1 MRILYI
7 SYYYFPRVS
16 AATWST
22 YAISQRLAKN
32 HDVLLLV
39 PNIKYEMALNNEEI
53 RETEKKN
60 PVFLI
65 RTPGVKIPLK
75 LAPLISPLILFLRG
89 LILGKNNDI
98 IICQF
103 HPHHFTFIVAFFLG
117 KIFRIPVVAR
127 ANDIHRDMCLEN
139 QPFLQKVNIFRRT
152 IFNTLNESFVK
163 YANSFLVVCRE
174 NKEILESRL
183 GRLKNLRIS
192 YNGVDPNEFKGISKK
207 DARKYLNIE
216 LKDKV
221 ILFTG
226 RFSGPEYRID
236 ALLKSFTII
245 QKNIHNSLLILV
257 GDKLQK
263 AIQKELIFNSKRV
276 RIIGPVTR
284 SEIKRYLAASDVCVG
299 PLGRT
304 RAIPLK
310 VLEYMV
316 CGKPI
321 ITGINS
327 VSRDVAIDGFNCI
340 CTPPEP
346 QAVAEAIIKVLEN
359 EAYAQFLGTNAVK
372 KASNFTWDKIVQD
385 LEEVL
390 LEAVN
395 YQQLINKH
403 N

>member
-7 SYYYFPRVS
+7 SYYYFPRVN

-22 YAISQRLAKN
+22 YAISKRLARN

-39 PNIKYEMALNNEEI
+39 PNIKYEMALNKEEI

-75 LAPLISPLILFLRG
+75 LAPFISPFFLFLRG
-89 LILGKNNDI
+89 LVVGKNSDI

-103 HPHHFTFIVAFFLG
+103 HPHHFTFIIAFFLG

-127 ANDIHRDMCLEN
+127 ANDIHRKMGIEN
-139 QPFLQKVNIFRRT
+139 RPFLQKVNIYRRT

-163 YANSFLVVCRE
+163 YANSFLVVCSE

-192 YNGVDPNEFKGISKK
+192 YNGVDPNEFKGISEK
-207 DARKYLNIE
+207 DAREYLNIG
-216 LKDKV
+216 LKDNV

-236 ALLKSFTII
+236 ILLKAFKII
-245 QKNIHNSLLILV
+245 QEDIPNSLLILV
-257 GDKLQK
+257 GDRLPR
-263 AIQKELIFNSKRV
+263 AIRREFITDSKRMK
-276 RIIGPVTR
+276 IIGPVTR
-284 SEIKRYLAASDVCVG
+284 SEIKKYLAASDICIG
-299 PLGRT
+299 PLGST

-321 ITGINS
+321 VTGINS
-327 VSRDVAIDGFNCI
+327 VSRDVAVDGFNCI

-346 QAVAEAIIKVLEN
+346 QAVAEAILKVLEN
-359 EAYAQFLGTNAVK
+359 VEYAQYLGTNAIRT
-372 KASNFTWDKIVQD
+372 AYDFTWDKIVQD
-385 LEEVL
+385 LEEIL
-390 LEAVN
+390 LEA
-395 YQQLINKH
+395 INNHHRLK
-403 N
+403 